1 MNIEDLYIG
10 CPVLFEYCECIV
22 DGLGKDRVHLKGEPE
37 DFWVSPNELEQIPS
51 DTKLEE
57 YLKNTNQ

>member
-10 CPVLFEYCECIV
+10 CLVLFEYCECIV

-57 YLKNTNQ
+57 